1 MNPYDWK
8 RQVIIGII
16 EYTIK
21 EYNLIYYVVG
31 DTKTDDR

>member
-8 RQVIIGII
+8 RQVIIRVIK
-16 EYTIK
+16 YTI
-21 EYNLIYYVVG
+21 NYVVG